1 MEINHIINSLD
12 KSTGG
17 PARSVTHVIQAML
30 DQNPKLKVD
39 LNTNES
45 KTPIIIKFKSI
56 QGVINF
62 HKFGFIRFSKI
73 LKKKLGNCSID
84 IFHGHALWQYPV
96 HQMAKIA
103 RKRNIPY
110 IISPRGMLEPW
121 CLTQG
126 ELKKQ
131 LALKLFQRKDL
142 ENAACIHATAQ
153 MEVET
158 IRHLGFT
165 NPIAMIPNGV
175 NLDEFPSK
183 IPDKTKTT
191 KKILFL
197 SRIHVKKGIENLIDA
212 WKFID
217 PKIKENWQIEIVGNG
232 EEAYIKKLK
241 EKIIFEKINNQ
252 IIIKKPVF
260 GKAKINL
267 FREANLFVLPTFSE
281 NFGIVIAE
289 ALASYTPVITTTGTP
304 WEELE
309 TKNCGW
315 WIDIGISPLQIALE
329 EAMQTSEKELIKM
342 GKNGRVLIEEKFSMK
357 SVASQMLELYSWLIT
372 KEKMP
377 SFVNLIK

>member
-1 MEINHIINSLD
+1 MLD
-12 KSTGG
+12 K
-17 PARSVTHVIQAML
+17 
-30 DQNPKLKVD
+30 DPKLKID
-39 LNTNES
+39 LNTNKSE
-45 KTPIIIKFKSI
+45 TPIQENFKSI

-62 HKFGFIRFSKI
+62 HKFGFIRFSKF
-73 LKKKLGNCSID
+73 LKKKLENSSID
-84 IFHGHALWQYPV
+84 IFHGHGLWQYPV

-121 CLTQG
+121 SLTQG

-158 IRHLGFT
+158 IRHLGFK

-217 PKIKENWQIEIVGNG
+217 PKIKENWQIEIIGNG
-232 EEAYIKKLK
+232 EEAYIKTLK
-241 EKIIFEKINNQ
+241 EKIIFEKLSNQ
-252 IIIKKPVF
+252 IVIKKPVF
-260 GKAKINL
+260 GNAKIKL

-289 ALASYTPVITTTGTP
+289 ALASYAPVITTKGTP
-304 WEELE
+304 WEDLE
-309 TKNCGW
+309 KTNCGW
-315 WIDIGISPLQIALE
+315 WIDIGVKPLQKALE
-329 EAMQTSEKELIKM
+329 DALTKTDEQINTM
-342 GKNGRVLIEEKFSMK
+342 GRNGRALIEDKYSMK
-357 SVASQMLELYSWLIT
+357 SVAKQMLLLYDWIIT
-372 KEKMP
+372 NKQKP
-377 SFVNLIK
+377 KFIDIL

>member
-1 MEINHIINSLD
+1 MLD
-12 KSTGG
+12 K
-17 PARSVTHVIQAML
+17 
-30 DQNPKLKVD
+30 DPKLKID
-39 LNTNES
+39 LNTNKSE
-45 KTPIIIKFKSI
+45 TPIQENFKSI

-62 HKFGFIRFSKI
+62 HKFGFIRFSKF
-73 LKKKLGNCSID
+73 LKKKLENSSID
-84 IFHGHALWQYPV
+84 IFHGHGLWQYPV

-121 CLTQG
+121 SLTQG

-158 IRHLGFT
+158 IRHLGFK

-217 PKIKENWQIEIVGNG
+217 PKIKENWQIEIIGNG
-232 EEAYIKKLK
+232 EEAYIKTLK
-241 EKIIFEKINNQ
+241 EKIIFEKLSNQ
-252 IIIKKPVF
+252 IVIKKPVF
-260 GKAKINL
+260 GNAKIKL

-289 ALASYTPVITTTGTP
+289 ALASYTPVITTKGTP
-304 WEELE
+304 WEDLE
-309 TKNCGW
+309 KTNCGW
-315 WIDIGISPLQIALE
+315 WIDIGVKPLQKALE
-329 EAMQTSEKELIKM
+329 DALTKTDEQINTM
-342 GKNGRVLIEEKFSMK
+342 GRNGRALIEDKYSMK
-357 SVASQMLELYSWLIT
+357 SVAKQMLLLYDWIIT
-372 KEKMP
+372 NKQKP
-377 SFVNLIK
+377 KFIDIL